1 MTKKAMIDKSIV
13 KLIKT
18 SDISPVRAKQ
28 IIKALHTI
36 ETSSMNIMR
45 VTGKVKKVS
54 VDSHIP
60 MYMYRVNL
68 KDRIIFSETDDK
80 RIIHKLIDLD

>member
-1 MTKKAMIDKSIV
+1 MAKKAMIDKSVV
-13 KLIKT
+13 KLLKT
-18 SDISPVRAKQ
+18 SDISPIRAKQ
-28 IIKALHTI
+28 IIKALHAI
-36 ETSSMNIMR
+36 DTSSMNIMR
-45 VTGKVKKVS
+45 VTGKVKKIAVN
-54 VDSHIP
+54 SHIP